1 MRSLPRHAEAPP
13 LASMPH
19 RATPEPSTLTALD
32 DQTLLGLL
40 LGRCLA
46 GSDVDPIAE
55 ALLDRF
61 GSLGDIAAAEVSE
74 LGRLPGLGPTAIL
87 DLKLLRELSIRL
99 ARSAACAR
107 PVLSSWNTVLAYART
122 TLAYLPREQF
132 RTLYLDRRNI
142 LLCDELVADGSA
154 YRVDAVSPA
163 GAGGLTQLMP
173 GTAADLA
180 VRDRF
185 DPIENLN
192 GGADYLARQLL
203 RFGEVRLALAAYNS
217 GPDRVARLGRIPHIA
232 ETQAYVASAVD
243 CYLALTAGRG
253 ARNSR
258 ECRSPE
264 PGR

>member
-1 MRSLPRHAEAPP
+1 MVRPFLAAIALVWIAGDAAAQSVDWRSAGGDLFGRPMVEPAADFADRDDLTPRLAPLSQP
-13 LASMPH
+13 FMDA
-19 RATPEPSTLTALD
+19 
-32 DQTLLGLL
+32 
-40 LGRCLA
+40 
-46 GSDVDPIAE
+46 
-55 ALLDRF
+55 
-61 GSLGDIAAAEVSE
+61 IAAAAE
-74 LGRLPGLGPTAIL
+74 RHGLDP
-87 DLKLLRELSIRL
+87 KLLH
-99 ARSAACAR
+99 A
-107 PVLSSWNTVLAYART
+107 
-122 TLAYLPREQF
+122 
-132 RTLYLDRRNI
+132 
-142 LLCDELVADGSA
+142 LVIVESA

-180 VRDRF
+180 VRDRL
-185 DPIENLN
+185 DPVENLN

-203 RFGEVRLALAAYNS
+203 RFGDVRLALAAYNS
-217 GPDRVARLGRIPHIA
+217 GPNRVARLGRIPDIA